1 MIINWLWYPFFGFSK
16 HEKMQSFNKNMLGK
30 FLGFDYMHE
39 NKKYIFFKREI
50 DLKVFDIFFENVLNF
65 FFEIFRRKSGI
76 LIPDLYFTV

>member
-1 MIINWLWYPFFGFSK
+1 
-16 HEKMQSFNKNMLGK
+16 MQSFNKNMLGK

-65 FFEIFRRKSGI
+65 FF
-76 LIPDLYFTV
+76 